1 MTKRHPGQRR
11 IASDREEHEDDIFV
25 AKVLEIGNWAKKNQQ
40 FLTVLGIVVVLGIG
54 ALVYYRSYRGALV
67 QQAANQLEQIQQSV
81 ALQDTQGAK
90 DQLVLFIDRF
100 GGTPYAGEAR
110 MLLGELYL
118 RSNDPQQAI
127 ATLEPM
133 ASSPRDPLEL
143 QAATL
148 LGVAYEQDKR
158 WGDAEAEYLRIADR
172 SNLDFQVRDALAS
185 AARIRRQQGNYEGA
199 AELYRRILAG
209 MDPNAQQRGFYE
221 MRLAEVTQDADQQKA
236 DKG

>member
-11 IASDREEHEDDIFV
+11 MASDRQEHEDDIFV
-25 AKVLEIGNWAKKNQQ
+25 AKILEIGNWARKNQQ
-40 FLTVLGIVVVLGIG
+40 FLTVLGIAVVLGIG
-54 ALVYYRSYRGALV
+54 ALIYYRNYRSALT

-90 DQLVLFIDRF
+90 DQLVLFLDRF

-127 ATLEPM
+127 AVLEPM
-133 ASSPRDPLEL
+133 ASSPRGPLEL
-143 QAATL
+143 QAASL

-158 WGDAEAEYLRIADR
+158 WADAEATYLRIADR
-172 SNLDFQVRDALAS
+172 SKLDFQIRDALSS
-185 AARIRRQQGNYEGA
+185 AARIRQQQGNYDGA

-209 MDPNAQQRGFYE
+209 MDPDAPQRGLYE
-221 MRLAEVTQDADQQKA
+221 MRLAEVTQRAEEKA
-236 DKG
+236 AG

>member
-11 IASDREEHEDDIFV
+11 ITSDREEHEDDIFV
-25 AKVLEIGNWAKKNQQ
+25 AKILEIGNWAKKNQQ
-40 FLTVLGIVVVLGIG
+40 LLTVLGIVVVLGIA
-54 ALVYYRSYRGALV
+54 ALVYYRNYRGALV

-90 DQLVLFIDRF
+90 DQLALFLDRF

-118 RSNDPQQAI
+118 RSDDAQQAI
-127 ATLEPM
+127 AVLEPM

-143 QAATL
+143 QAAAL

-158 WGDAEAEYLRIADR
+158 WADAEAEYLRIADR
-172 SNLDFQVRDALAS
+172 STLDFQIRDALAS
-185 AARIRRQQGNYEGA
+185 AARIRAQQGNYDGA

-209 MDPNAQQRGFYE
+209 MDPDAQQRGFYE
-221 MRLAEVTQDADQQKA
+221 MRLAEVTQDADQRA
-236 DKG
+236 DQG

>member
-11 IASDREEHEDDIFV
+11 LATERQEHEDDVFV
-25 AKVLEIGNWAKKNQQ
+25 ANVLEIGNWAKRNQQ
-40 FLTVLGIVVVLGIG
+40 VLTVLGIVVVLAVAAG
-54 ALVYYRSYRGALV
+54 LYYRNYRSTLV

-90 DQLVLFIDRF
+90 DQLVVFLDRF

-127 ATLEPM
+127 AVLEPM
-133 ASSPRDPLEL
+133 ASPRDPLEL
-143 QAATL
+143 QGASL
-148 LGVAYEQDKR
+148 LAVAYEQEKR
-158 WGDAEAEYLRIADR
+158 WADAEATYLRIADR
-172 SNLDFQVRDALAS
+172 SELDFQVRDALAA
-185 AARIRRQQGNYEGA
+185 AARIRSQQGNAAGA

-209 MDPNAQQRGFYE
+209 MDANAPERGVYE
-221 MRLAEVTQDADQQKA
+221 MRLAEVTD
-236 DKG
+236 GE

>member
-11 IASDREEHEDDIFV
+11 VASERPEHEDDVFV
-25 AKVLEIGNWAKKNQQ
+25 ARVLEIGNWTKRNQQ
-40 FLTVLGIVVVLGIG
+40 LLTVLGIVAVLAVAAGI
-54 ALVYYRSYRGALV
+54 YYRNYRSTLV

-90 DQLVLFIDRF
+90 DQLVVFLDRF

-118 RSNDPQQAI
+118 RSNDAQQAI
-127 ATLEPM
+127 AVLEPM

-143 QAATL
+143 QAASL
-148 LGVAYEQDKR
+148 LGVAYEQEKR
-158 WGDAEAEYLRIADR
+158 WADAEATYLRVADR
-172 SNLDFQVRDALAS
+172 SELDFQVRDALAA
-185 AARIRRQQGNYEGA
+185 AARIRQQQGNDAGA

-209 MDPNAQQRGFYE
+209 MDADAQDRGIYE
-221 MRLAEVTQDADQQKA
+221 MRLAEVTD
-236 DKG
+236 GE